1 MIGEIIK
8 GFEENKITLGV
19 FLDLSKAFDTL
30 EHKTLIAKLENYD
43 VRGLAKS
50 WFESYLSERKLK
62 YNNHKSGFNE

>member
-30 EHKTLIAKLENYD
+30 EHKTLIAKLENYG
-43 VRGLAKS
+43 VRGLAKR
-50 WFESYLSERKLK
+50 Y
-62 YNNHKSGFNE
+62 GFNHI